1 MTADSAQREPTM
13 EEILASIRRIISED
27 DKPAE
32 AGADILE
39 LSANEPVV
47 VEAKAA
53 APVAPPPAPPPA
65 PKAAAAAPVVP
76 SAPQI
81 ARPAPEELVIPE
93 LSQAEPEEEIM
104 IVEQDDEPAPAP
116 APMAAAPVA
125 APRPAQQP
133 RAAFDSDALVG
144 EPAATKAA
152 GALGKLMGS
161 MMVQSGVTLDDVV
174 KEMLKPMLKD
184 WLDANLP
191 QLVEIEV
198 QKEIERIRRMA
209 R

>member
-27 DKPAE
+27 DKPIE
-32 AGADILE
+32 AGGDVLE
-39 LSANEPVV
+39 LKPADPEPAPKPQPAPPPA
-47 VEAKAA
+47 AKT
-53 APVAPPPAPPPA
+53 APPPAPRP
-65 PKAAAAAPVVP
+65 AAAAPP
-76 SAPQI
+76 
-81 ARPAPEELVIPE
+81 PAPEPVIEPE
-93 LSQAEPEEEIM
+93 LESEPEFEPEIEAEADEDEII
-104 IVEQDDEPAPAP
+104 IVEKEDDEIPQPKP
-116 APMAAAPVA
+116 T
-125 APRPAQQP
+125 PRPTP
-133 RAAFDSDALVG
+133 AARVFPEEGLVA
-144 EPAATKAA
+144 EPAATQAA
-152 GALGKLMGS
+152 GALGKLMGN

-174 KEMLKPMLKD
+174 KQMLKPLLKD

>member
-1 MTADSAQREPTM
+1 MTADTAQREPTM

-32 AGADILE
+32 AAADVLE
-39 LSANEPVV
+39 LKSNEPM
-47 VEAKAA
+47 AIDLKPAA
-53 APVAPPPAPPPA
+53 AISPPPAPPPA
-65 PKAAAAAPVVP
+65 PKAAV
-76 SAPQI
+76 SAPI
-81 ARPAPEELVIPE
+81 IPPPAPAPKPTLQEVLAAPE
-93 LSQAEPEEEIM
+93 LSDAEPDEDLM
-104 IVEQDDEPAPAP
+104 IIEHEDEPAPIAAAP
-116 APMAAAPVA
+116 APKP
-125 APRPAQQP
+125 APRAPHPAFSEQ
-133 RAAFDSDALVG
+133 SLVG
-144 EPAATKAA
+144 EPAAAKAA

-161 MMVQSGVTLDDVV
+161 MMVQSDVTLDDVV

-184 WLDANLP
+184 WLNANLP

>member
-32 AGADILE
+32 AQGEVLDLKPAE
-39 LSANEPVV
+39 PAPAPEPV
-47 VEAKAA
+47 KAA
-53 APVAPPPAPPPA
+53 PPPPA
-65 PKAAAAAPVVP
+65 PKAAAQPAAPP
-76 SAPQI
+76 P
-81 ARPAPEELVIPE
+81 PK
-93 LSQAEPEEEIM
+93 
-104 IVEQDDEPAPAP
+104 PAPAP
-116 APMAAAPVA
+116 APEIFSAPASEPEEELIIVERQPETAPLPPPVAAAP
-125 APRPAQQP
+125 APRPAPAPEP
-133 RAAFDSDALVG
+133 RPVFRPLEDGLVA
-144 EPAATKAA
+144 EPAAAKAA
-152 GALGKLMGS
+152 GQLGKLMGS
-161 MMVQSGVTLDDVV
+161 MMVQSGITLDDVV
-174 KEMLKPMLKD
+174 RELMKPMLKD

>member
-32 AGADILE
+32 AGADVLE
-39 LSANEPVV
+39 LKSNEPVAA
-47 VEAKAA
+47 EPKAA
-53 APVAPPPAPPPA
+53 APVVPPPAPPPA
-65 PKAAAAAPVVP
+65 PKAAAPAPVVP
-76 SAPQI
+76 PPP
-81 ARPAPEELVIPE
+81 PAPTPTLQEVF
-93 LSQAEPEEEIM
+93 AEPAPPESAVQEDIM
-104 IVEQDDEPAPAP
+104 IVEQEDEPAPVAAAP
-116 APMAAAPVA
+116 APKPAP
-125 APRPAQQP
+125 APRPHP
-133 RAAFDSDALVG
+133 AFSEDTLVG

-174 KEMLKPMLKD
+174 KEMLKPMLRD

-191 QLVEIEV
+191 QLVETEV

>member
-1 MTADSAQREPTM
+1 MTVDSAQREPTM

-32 AGADILE
+32 AGADVLE
-39 LSANEPVV
+39 LKSNEPMALEQKV
-47 VEAKAA
+47 A
-53 APVAPPPAPPPA
+53 APVVPPPAPPPA
-65 PKAAAAAPVVP
+65 PRTVTAAPVIPPPPAATPTLQEVLTVPALQEAEVDEEDLMIVEDEDNEPAPAAAAPEP
-76 SAPQI
+76 RFAPASR
-81 ARPAPEELVIPE
+81 ARPTF
-93 LSQAEPEEEIM
+93 SG
-104 IVEQDDEPAPAP
+104 DT
-116 APMAAAPVA
+116 
-125 APRPAQQP
+125 
-133 RAAFDSDALVG
+133 LVG

-161 MMVQSGVTLDDVV
+161 MMVHSEVTLDDVV
-174 KEMLKPMLKD
+174 KGMLKPMLKD

>member
-32 AGADILE
+32 AGADMLE
-39 LSANEPVV
+39 LKANEPMAL
-47 VEAKAA
+47 EPKQA
-53 APVAPPPAPPPA
+53 APVVPPPAPPPA
-65 PKAAAAAPVVP
+65 PKAAAAAPVIP
-76 SAPQI
+76 P
-81 ARPAPEELVIPE
+81 PAATPTLQEVLTIPDLPE
-93 LSQAEPEEEIM
+93 AEPDQEDLM
-104 IVEQDDEPAPAP
+104 IVEQEEDEPAPAP
-116 APMAAAPVA
+116 RSAPASRA
-125 APRPAQQP
+125 RPSFSEQT
-133 RAAFDSDALVG
+133 LVG

-161 MMVQSGVTLDDVV
+161 MMVQSGTTLDDVV
-174 KEMLKPMLKD
+174 KEMLKPLLKD

>member
-32 AGADILE
+32 AGADVLE
-39 LSANEPVV
+39 LKPAEP
-47 VEAKAA
+47 EP
-53 APVAPPPAPPPA
+53 APKPQPAPPPA
-65 PKAAAAAPVVP
+65 AKAAPPPKPAEPP
-76 SAPQI
+76 P
-81 ARPAPEELVIPE
+81 PAPEPIIE
-93 LSQAEPEEEIM
+93 AEPEPEFEPEPEVVAEADEEDIM
-104 IVEQDDEPAPAP
+104 IMEKEPEAAPEPQPRPAAPAP
-116 APMAAAPVA
+116 RPVMEEG
-125 APRPAQQP
+125 
-133 RAAFDSDALVG
+133 LVA
-144 EPAATKAA
+144 EPAATQAA

-174 KEMLKPMLKD
+174 KQMLKPLLKD

>member
-1 MTADSAQREPTM
+1 MTADTAQREPTM

-32 AGADILE
+32 ASAGVLE
-39 LSANEPVV
+39 LKSNEPTAIDLKPAAVASPPPV
-47 VEAKAA
+47 TKAA
-53 APVAPPPAPPPA
+53 APAPVPPTPAA
-65 PKAAAAAPVVP
+65 PKPTLQEVLSAPDLPEAEPDEDIMILEHEDEPGPVVAAPVL
-76 SAPQI
+76 
-81 ARPAPEELVIPE
+81 RPAPRVQHPAF
-93 LSQAEPEEEIM
+93 SEP
-104 IVEQDDEPAPAP
+104 
-116 APMAAAPVA
+116 
-125 APRPAQQP
+125 
-133 RAAFDSDALVG
+133 SLLG
-144 EPAATKAA
+144 EPAAAKAA

-191 QLVEIEV
+191 QLVETEV